1 MNCDEEHE
9 GGTPLRPG
17 AKDEEAPRSQTPVEA
32 ARRDIRGEFLARGI
46 EIFRLGLSLRGLG
59 QSSASPDEVEA
70 ARREF
75 AEHVRSISQQPGK
88 SLQELHLK
96 TQVLCVLMDFDM
108 PEICQDLARSIRDDA
123 GVLCQRHA
131 RRGRHEA

>member
-1 MNCDEEHE
+1 MNCDEERE

-17 AKDEEAPRSQTPVEA
+17 AEDEAVARTQTPVAA
-32 ARRDIRGEFLARGI
+32 ARRDIRDEFLARGI
-46 EIFRLGLSLRGLG
+46 EIFRLGLSLRELG
-59 QSSASPDEVEA
+59 RTSAGPDEGEA
-70 ARREF
+70 ARTEF

-96 TQVLCVLMDFDM
+96 TQILCVLMDSDM
-108 PEICQDLARSIRDDA
+108 PELCPDLARSIRNDA

>member
-1 MNCDEEHE
+1 MNCDEERE

-17 AKDEEAPRSQTPVEA
+17 AEDEEAPRSQTPVEA
-32 ARRDIRGEFLARGI
+32 ARRDIRDEFLARGI
-46 EIFRLGLSLRGLG
+46 EIFRLGLFLRELG
-59 QSSASPDEVEA
+59 RTSAGPDEVEA

-75 AEHVRSISQQPGK
+75 AEHVREVSRQPGK

-96 TQVLCVLMDFDM
+96 TQVLCVLMETDM
-108 PEICQDLARSIRDDA
+108 PELWQALARSIRDDA

-131 RRGRHEA
+131 RKGRHEA